1 MTVSIWLGLA
11 LVASV
16 GVNSLLFW
24 FSLEQSKQLSVIADN
39 TDDLIEMITG
49 FRKHLKAVYSLDTF
63 YGDETLKAL
72 MDHAGS
78 LSIILEEQYGD
89 VASLSEPVEY
99 EESGEENGSEENEK
113 EKHVLYAGTRKRD
126 S

>member
-1 MTVSIWLGLA
+1 MTVSIWLGLI
-11 LVASV
+11 LTISV
-16 GVNSLLFW
+16 SINSVLFW
-24 FSLEQSKQLSVIADN
+24 FSLEQSKRLSVIADN
-39 TDDLIEMITG
+39 SEDLIEMVTG
-49 FRKHLKAVYSLDTF
+49 FRKHLKAVYSLDSF

-99 EESGEENGSEENEK
+99 EDIGEEDGSEENEK
-113 EKHVLYAGTRKRD
+113 EKHVFYAGTRERN

>member
-11 LVASV
+11 LTISV
-16 GVNSLLFW
+16 VVNSVLFW
-24 FSLEQSKQLSVIADN
+24 FSLEQSKRLSVVADN
-39 TDDLIEMITG
+39 SEDLIEMVTG
-49 FRKHLKAVYSLDTF
+49 FRKHLKAVYSLDSF

-99 EESGEENGSEENEK
+99 EDIGEEDGSEENEK
-113 EKHVLYAGTRKRD
+113 EKHVFYAGTRERN

>member
-11 LVASV
+11 LTISV
-16 GVNSLLFW
+16 GVNFVLFW
-24 FSLEQSKQLSVIADN
+24 FSLEQSKRLSVVADN
-39 TDDLIEMITG
+39 SEDLIEMVTG
-49 FRKHLKAVYSLDTF
+49 FRKHLKAVYSLDSF

-99 EESGEENGSEENEK
+99 EDIGEEDGSEENEK
-113 EKHVLYAGTRKRD
+113 EKHVFYAGTRERN